1 MFYALK
7 IIDDHGYIVTEH
19 VSNTADDV
27 VHTEYAADLPQTT
40 WSKAQYLID
49 FVKKNRTNWEIV
61 QRKFPYTEIFES
73 KF

>member
-7 IIDDHGYIVTEH
+7 ITDDKGYIVTEH

-49 FVKKNRTNWEIV
+49 FVRKNRSNWQV
-61 QRKFPYTEIFES
+61 LQRKLPYTEIFAS

>member
-7 IIDDHGYIVTEH
+7 IIDDKGYIVTEH

-27 VHTEYAADLPQTT
+27 VHTEYAADLPQTV

-49 FVKKNRTNWEIV
+49 FVKKNRTSWEIT
-61 QRKFPYTEIFES
+61 QRRLSYAEVFAS